1 MSLSEPRSKTS
12 SPTKSNMKFPL
23 FKVHVDK
30 KSALK
35 HIAEVLDSGFINEG
49 TQVTQFTEAMQ
60 QRLGTNQ
67 LLLVNSCTS
76 AITLALHLAGV
87 KRFEEVVTTSM
98 TCVASNCPIVTAGA
112 DVVWAD
118 IDPETGCLDVESVR
132 TALESNPIVK
142 DDKVHVGTTATKAV
156 IVVAWAGNP
165 PDLLGLR
172 AVCDQYGTKLILDA
186 AHAFGAAYFTTQKPP
201 AEPFPL
207 VNAFAGIAD
216 FTCFSFQAIKHV
228 TTGDG
233 GMLVCR
239 SEDDWRL
246 AKQLKWFGIDRDA
259 AKDAQGN
266 WKGQH
271 WDFDVVN
278 AGFKFNMNNL
288 TAAIGLSQL
297 PHVDK
302 ILKGHKDNAALYADL
317 FSKSK
322 FLVPLKT
329 VVGAESAHWVYTV
342 LLNEEHKHI
351 RDELLKRL
359 NAEGIGA
366 GLVHVPNDDYTCF
379 AKFKRELPGV
389 RSFFSRQLSLP
400 VGWWL
405 KPSHI
410 KTIARRVNQLCK
422 ELTK

>member
-1 MSLSEPRSKTS
+1 
-12 SPTKSNMKFPL
+12 
-23 FKVHVDK
+23 
-30 KSALK
+30 
-35 HIAEVLDSGFINEG
+35 
-49 TQVTQFTEAMQ
+49 
-60 QRLGTNQ
+60 
-67 LLLVNSCTS
+67 
-76 AITLALHLAGV
+76 
-87 KRFEEVVTTSM
+87 M

-112 DVVWAD
+112 DIVWAD
-118 IDPETGCLDVESVR
+118 IDPATGCLDVESVK
-132 TALESNPIVK
+132 TALAANPVIINDQVYAEK
-142 DDKVHVGTTATKAV
+142 TATKAV

-165 PDLLGLR
+165 PDLVGLR
-172 AVCDQYGTKLILDA
+172 AVCDHYGTKLILDA
-186 AHAFGAAYFTTQKPP
+186 AHAFGAQYYTEQHPN
-201 AEPFPL
+201 
-207 VNAFAGIAD
+207 VNMFSQIAD

-239 SEDDWRL
+239 SESDWKL

-266 WKGQH
+266 WRGQH
-271 WDFDVVN
+271 WDFDVVD

-302 ILKGHKDNAALYADL
+302 ILKGHKDNAALYTDL
-317 FSKSK
+317 LSKSK
-322 FLVPLKT
+322 FLTPLKT
-329 VVGAESAHWVYTV
+329 VAGAESAHWVYTV

-351 RDELLKRL
+351 RDELLKQL

-379 AKFKRELPGV
+379 AKFKKDLPGV

-410 KTIARRVNQLCK
+410 KKIARRVDQLCK